1 MVAGRIICKA
11 IDVYLKKYPIVALT
25 GPRQSGKTTVLRHL
39 LPDYRYVSLEN
50 PDVRQFAETD
60 PNAFLQLY
68 DRKVILDEVQR
79 VPKLFS
85 YLQTIV
91 DTTGEMGQFVLS
103 GSQNFHLMQSITQS
117 LAGRV
122 ALFKLLPFDFSEMRT
137 AGFPLNDFAASMIR
151 GFYPALFDRDIPSKV
166 FYANYISTY
175 VERDVSELLS
185 VRDARQFRKFLGLC
199 ASRAGQLLNL
209 NTMAQ
214 DCGIT
219 QPTAKAWLSVLE
231 SSYIVFLLQP
241 YSDNFSKRV
250 IKTPKLYFYDT
261 GLLAHLLKISDAQKI
276 KTLTQKET
284 LFENMIVSEKLKQ
297 NYHNY
302 LQQELYFWRDSN
314 QNEVDLLVLEDDR
327 MDVYEIKSTE
337 TISSK
342 LFESL
347 HKFTALAGDQVSKEV
362 LVYAGKQSQKR
373 SYAEVRAWIDC

>member
-1 MVAGRIICKA
+1 MLAGRIISKA

-50 PDVRQFAETD
+50 PDNRQFAETD
-60 PNAFLQLY
+60 PNSFLQLY
-68 DRKVILDEVQR
+68 DRKVIFDEVQR

-122 ALFKLLPFDFSEMRT
+122 ALFKLLPFDFAEMKQ
-137 AGFPLNDFAASMIR
+137 AGFPLNDYAETMIR
-151 GFYPALFDRDIPSKV
+151 GFYPAIYDRDIPAKV
-166 FYANYISTY
+166 YYSNYISTY
-175 VERDVSELLS
+175 VERDVSELLN
-185 VRDARQFRKFLGLC
+185 VRDARQFKKFLSLC
-199 ASRAGQLLNL
+199 ATRAGQLVNL
-209 NTMAQ
+209 NVMAN
-214 DCGIT
+214 DCGIS

-250 IKTPKLYFYDT
+250 IKTPKLYFYDS
-261 GLLAHLLKISDAQKI
+261 GLLAHLLKIADATKI
-276 KTLTQKET
+276 KTQSQKGM

-302 LQQELYFWRDSN
+302 LQQELFFWRDSN
-314 QNEVDLLVLEDDR
+314 DNEVDLLILEDGQIDI
-327 MDVYEIKSTE
+327 YELKSTE
-337 TISSK
+337 TITSK
-342 LFESL
+342 LFEGL
-347 HKFTALAGDQVSKEV
+347 KKFADLAGDQIGKEV
-362 LVYAGKQSQKR
+362 LVYAGKQSQQR
-373 SYAEVRAWIDC
+373 SYAEVRAWLEC

>member
-219 QPTAKAWLSVLE
+219 QPTAKVWLSVLE